1 VTTAIEEFKKGNL
14 SEGELS
20 MLIENDRRFRQN
32 IQDNSYLDVQF
43 FVSMAFGE
51 SWSNKR
57 ARVRIDPPSQ
67 ASHTC
72 HSLFQGTAS

>member
-1 VTTAIEEFKKGNL
+1 MTTAIEEFKKGNL

-57 ARVRIDPPSQ
+57 ARVGRDQPSQ
-67 ASHTC
+67 TSHTAVPY
-72 HSLFQGTAS
+72 SV